1 MRRAVTVLL
10 LLSASVLAQGVEA
23 SIGEALRT
31 ITDPDR
37 RQFLLK
43 EIIKTP
49 EGEALLSAQG
59 LEPGLD
65 PAVLHAVA
73 DAFFDAGKADAHI
86 ERICLLL
93 MSENAAVRGKVGGR
107 VEADVRSPERGVA
120 LAQLLAAIAEKSEAV
135 RTRRAAVRMLGRI
148 PHRAALRAVVD
159 TWLRDAKPDVR
170 AECREQLKGVLLAR
184 TARQADKALETFEP
198 WETYYDI
205 LRWAN
210 NEQSRRLAALEGYR
224 NEALKQGNAARAFLE
239 MENGDQRSRGIAA
252 GRLRELAAA
261 GQFEPLEPKEFA
273 GRAYTVFLNERDRND
288 RTAAILSQLLGT
300 LEELTKG
307 GENPPL
313 WTAIERKG
321 LAQALAPLAAA
332 PKAWDDVGK
341 ACVGL
346 LGTIGGGAASTLKAF
361 ASVSTSV
368 EVRREAVLG
377 LGELAR
383 DRPED
388 QDYVGRALGDL
399 LMTEKSPRVRKS
411 ILYQLGSA
419 PQENAVK
426 PIRGFLFPADTT
438 TAVKLTE
445 DELTRCIEILRRIG
459 SEESIAALVETAEK
473 HPDPTVQLL
482 AVRDGL
488 LARTVGP
495 EEEQKIRAL
504 LKAIVLSREQALEV
518 RVGVVVLLGEK
529 GGRSAYTVLE
539 ALGSDEGLGDE
550 IRKAV
555 AEAKLRLAER
565 LMGKANGE
573 PITPREIEVAVRL
586 LDEAHATGDPQ
597 RLEKLAESILARADA
612 GKLPAGNTRFLRAR
626 IHARRPDAKAG
637 RKLAL
642 YREAAE
648 AAAFDRLSPES
659 ETALLLDYLALLKD
673 GTQDKERSKTALQCF
688 ERLALLAGEDRRKA
702 VGHLLDAAAC
712 AAGELSNAVEAER
725 LLKKAERR
733 APLEED
739 LQARLDK
746 IRAGL
751 ARQPPEKKTD

>member
-1 MRRAVTVLL
+1 
-10 LLSASVLAQGVEA
+10 
-23 SIGEALRT
+23 
-31 ITDPDR
+31 
-37 RQFLLK
+37 
-43 EIIKTP
+43 
-49 EGEALLSAQG
+49 
-59 LEPGLD
+59 
-65 PAVLHAVA
+65 
-73 DAFFDAGKADAHI
+73 
-86 ERICLLL
+86 
-93 MSENAAVRGKVGGR
+93 
-107 VEADVRSPERGVA
+107 
-120 LAQLLAAIAEKSEAV
+120 
-135 RTRRAAVRMLGRI
+135 
-148 PHRAALRAVVD
+148 
-159 TWLRDAKPDVR
+159 
-170 AECREQLKGVLLAR
+170 
-184 TARQADKALETFEP
+184 
-198 WETYYDI
+198 
-205 LRWAN
+205 
-210 NEQSRRLAALEGYR
+210 
-224 NEALKQGNAARAFLE
+224 
-239 MENGDQRSRGIAA
+239 
-252 GRLRELAAA
+252 
-261 GQFEPLEPKEFA
+261 
-273 GRAYTVFLNERDRND
+273 
-288 RTAAILSQLLGT
+288 
-300 LEELTKG
+300 
-307 GENPPL
+307 
-313 WTAIERKG
+313 
-321 LAQALAPLAAA
+321 
-332 PKAWDDVGK
+332 
-341 ACVGL
+341 
-346 LGTIGGGAASTLKAF
+346 
-361 ASVSTSV
+361 
-368 EVRREAVLG
+368 
-377 LGELAR
+377 
-383 DRPED
+383 
-388 QDYVGRALGDL
+388 
-399 LMTEKSPRVRKS
+399 
-411 ILYQLGSA
+411 
-419 PQENAVK
+419 
-426 PIRGFLFPADTT
+426 
-438 TAVKLTE
+438 
-445 DELTRCIEILRRIG
+445 
-459 SEESIAALVETAEK
+459 
-473 HPDPTVQLL
+473 
-482 AVRDGL
+482 
-488 LARTVGP
+488 
-495 EEEQKIRAL
+495 
-504 LKAIVLSREQALEV
+504 VLSREQALEV